1 MNGASLDDAMNATK
15 EILRAERDHEE
26 VLEAVESAERY
37 AATQDLNALRDG
49 RLGEGWIA
57 EEALSI
63 ALYCAFLFRDF
74 EDAVIEAVNHSGD
87 SDSTGAITGNICGA
101 LYGVESIPDRWLGQL
116 ELRSEITEIAD
127 DLAALDTGVF
137 DASSEIAWQRYPG
150 H

>member
-1 MNGASLDDAMNATK
+1 
-15 EILRAERDHEE
+15 
-26 VLEAVESAERY
+26 
-37 AATQDLNALRDG
+37 
-49 RLGEGWIA
+49 
-57 EEALSI
+57 
-63 ALYCAFLFRDF
+63 LYCAFLFRDF